1 VFQWK
6 GKYLLVPTS
15 CGGGNAWR
23 CETTHIFMISNDRL
37 LKVGEG
43 VLDTIDKNGYGQFH
57 DFYDKYESNDLTC
70 HADAPGF
77 TLYMFESN
85 GTLKVDLNETWENN
99 QNVYQEY
106 RNTLDTLAKQSDAKS
121 VDDLAKLR
129 PIVYNSVLC
138 RYCKKQDETVHW
150 NIVANMILENDLKV
164 KLDKLLSSVVP
175 GEIPWIR

>member
-1 VFQWK
+1 
-6 GKYLLVPTS
+6 
-15 CGGGNAWR
+15 
-23 CETTHIFMISNDRL
+23 
-37 LKVGEG
+37 
-43 VLDTIDKNGYGQFH
+43 
-57 DFYDKYESNDLTC
+57 
-70 HADAPGF
+70 
-77 TLYMFESN
+77 MFESN